1 MDIHQRLAALG
12 AAVPEI
18 LLPRPGTDLSKWAVI
33 ACDQFTQDRNYWE
46 KLRSTLG
53 NAPSTFNIILPEI
66 YLNDNRDRRI
76 RNIHQTMAAYLEGVF
91 APPRRGC
98 IYVER
103 STPFHS
109 CRRGLVF
116 ALDLEQYDWKGGSRL
131 LARSTEDTVAE
142 RLPPRMEVR
151 RGAPLESPHVLLLI
165 DDEEDALLPA
175 LRERTRGAAPAY
187 HTKLWNGSG
196 EAAGWFLEAEEDW
209 TLLAEGLEAL
219 ARRAEHRYTPAVS
232 GKPFL
237 YAVGD
242 GNHSLASAKGIWE
255 EYKFQHRGK
264 PGLERH
270 PARWALVEL
279 ENLYDPGLSFEP
291 IHRLIFGAAAG
302 DILDCLSGLPGFTSR
317 PVADQEELSGLVR
330 TPAVGKNRL
339 GLVSGGGEPVFTL
352 IETETPGLVPVS
364 LQPLLDKLL
373 RSRRD
378 CSIDYIHGKDAL
390 FRLALDPGRTTSGIL
405 LPPINKNG
413 LFRTIAA
420 EGSLPRKSF
429 SMGEA
434 EEKRFY
440 IECRKLF

>member
-1 MDIHQRLAALG
+1 
-12 AAVPEI
+12 
-18 LLPRPGTDLSKWAVI
+18 AVI
-33 ACDQFTQDRNYWE
+33 ACDQFTQDRSYWE
-46 KLRSTLG
+46 GIQNALG
-53 NAPSTFNIILPEI
+53 GAPSTFNIILPEI

-76 RNIHQTMAAYLEGVF
+76 RDIHRTMAAYLEEVL

-98 IYVER
+98 VYVER
-103 STPFHS
+103 STPFHPR
-109 CRRGLVF
+109 RRGLVF
-116 ALDLEQYDWKGGSRL
+116 ALDLEQYDWQNGSCL

-151 RGAPLESPHVLLLI
+151 RDASLESPHVLLLI
-165 DDEEDALLPA
+165 DDDEDALLPA
-175 LRERTRGAAPAY
+175 LGKRAGETAPAY
-187 HTKLWNGSG
+187 HAKLRAGSG
-196 EAAGWFLEAEEDW
+196 ELSGWFLETEADW

-219 ARRAEHRYTPAVS
+219 ARRAENRYGSGVS

-242 GNHSLASAKGIWE
+242 GNHSLASAKGVWE
-255 EYKFQHRGK
+255 EYKLRRRGE
-264 PGLERH
+264 PGLEHH

-302 DILDCLSGLPGFTSR
+302 EMLDCLSALPGFTSR
-317 PVADQEELSGLVR
+317 PAADREELSGFVE
-330 TPAVGKNRL
+330 TAGTGKNRL
-339 GLVSGGGEPVFTL
+339 GLISGGGGPAFTL
-352 IETETPGLVPVS
+352 VETEAPGLAPVS
-364 LQPLLDKLL
+364 LQPLLDQLL

-390 FRLALDPGRTTSGIL
+390 FRLALDPGRTVSGIL
-405 LPPINKNG
+405 LPPVNKNG
-413 LFRTIAA
+413 LFQTIAA
-420 EGSLPRKSF
+420 GGPLPRKSF

-440 IECRKLF
+440 FECRKLF

>member
-1 MDIHQRLAALG
+1 MDIHQRLAVLG

-18 LLPRPGTDLSKWAVI
+18 LLPRPDIDLDKWAVI

-46 KLRSTLG
+46 GIRNTLG
-53 NAPSTFNIILPEI
+53 DAPSTFNLILPEI
-66 YLNDNRDRRI
+66 YLDDNRDRRI
-76 RNIHQTMAAYLEGVF
+76 RDIHRTMAAYLEGVF
-91 APPRRGC
+91 APSRRGC
-98 IYVER
+98 VYVER
-103 STPFHS
+103 STPFHPR
-109 CRRGLVF
+109 RRGLVF
-116 ALDLEQYDWKGGSRL
+116 ALDLEQYDWKDGSRP

-165 DDEEDALLPA
+165 DDDEDALLPA
-175 LRERTRGAAPAY
+175 LGERARGAATAY
-187 HTKLWNGSG
+187 HAKLRAGSG
-196 EAAGWFLEAEEDW
+196 EVRGWFLKAEEDW
-209 TLLAEGLEAL
+209 TLLAEGLEVL
-219 ARRAEHRYTPAVS
+219 ARRAEYRYASGIP

-255 EYKFQHRGK
+255 EYKLQHRGEA
-264 PGLERH
+264 GLEHH

-302 DILDCLSGLPGFTSR
+302 EMLDCLSALPGFTSR
-317 PVADQEELSGLVR
+317 PVADQEELSGLVEIAEAGR
-330 TPAVGKNRL
+330 NRL
-339 GLVSGGGEPVFTL
+339 GLISGGGGPAFTL
-352 IETETPGLVPVS
+352 IETEAPGLVPVS

-373 RSRRD
+373 HSRRD

-390 FRLALDPGRTTSGIL
+390 FRLALDPGRTASGIL
-405 LPPINKNG
+405 LPPISKNG
-413 LFRTIAA
+413 LFQTIAA
-420 EGSLPRKSF
+420 GGPLPRKSF

-440 IECRKLF
+440 IECRRLF

>member
-12 AAVPEI
+12 AAVPGI
-18 LLPRPGTDLSKWAVI
+18 LLPRPEIDLDKWAVI
-33 ACDQFTQDRNYWE
+33 ACDQFTQDRAYWE
-46 KLRSTLG
+46 ELQNALG
-53 NAPSTFNIILPEI
+53 DAPSTLNIILPEI

-76 RNIHQTMAAYLEGVF
+76 RDIHRTMAAYLEGIF

-98 IYVER
+98 VYVER
-103 STPFHS
+103 STPFHPR
-109 CRRGLVF
+109 RRGLVF
-116 ALDLEQYDWKGGSRL
+116 ALDLEQYDWKGDSRL

-142 RLPPRMEVR
+142 RLPPRMEIR
-151 RGAPLESPHVLLLI
+151 RGASLESPHTLLLI

-175 LRERTRGAAPAY
+175 LGERAREAAPAY
-187 HTKLWNGSG
+187 RAKLWNGSG
-196 EAAGWFLEAEEDW
+196 EAAGWFLETEEDW

-219 ARRAEHRYTPAVS
+219 ARRAERRYAPAAL

-255 EYKFQHRGK
+255 EYKFRRRGE
-264 PGLERH
+264 PGLEHH

-302 DILDCLSGLPGFTSR
+302 EVLDCLSGLPGFASR
-317 PVADQEELSGLVR
+317 PVEDQEELSGLVE
-330 TPAVGKNRL
+330 TAAAGKNRL
-339 GLVSGGGEPVFTL
+339 GLILGGGGPAFTL
-352 IETETPGLVPVS
+352 IETEAPGLAPVS
-364 LQPLLDKLL
+364 IQPLLDKLSG
-373 RSRRD
+373 SRRD

-390 FRLALDPGRTTSGIL
+390 FRLILDPGRSAAGIL

-413 LFRTIAA
+413 LFQTIAT
-420 EGSLPRKSF
+420 EGPLPRKSF